1 MPGAGF
7 TYRRKG
13 RGVGLARWQ
22 DPDVGR
28 NIGEQREP
36 TQENKQLPNPAH
48 VICILVGQKMQ
59 IIPIKGTVAREKI
72 MECLILPMNF
82 PQKSGKSKCKYV
94 DQWLYGPHK
103 TLQQSKA
110 R

>member
-36 TQENKQLPNPAH
+36 TQENKPLPNPAH

-59 IIPIKGTVAREKI
+59 IIP
-72 MECLILPMNF
+72 
-82 PQKSGKSKCKYV
+82 SKRDSSTRKNHGMFNTSNELFKK
-94 DQWLYGPHK
+94 WAK
-103 TLQQSKA
+103 KLQNVNM
-110 R
+110 